1 MAAKKMPN
9 IKRKSRQYLFKNKL
23 NKRGKSRSELLK
35 ESFFMMVIGLFLL
48 LINYL
53 IPHKI
58 ELFNSFKNNVFD
70 TFNNLLQILTYS
82 LEILIVLLICF
93 SLLISIF
100 LIAGSINRIIKLIL
114 PRSRK
119 VRFR

>member
-82 LEILIVLLICF
+82 LEILVVLLICF

-100 LIAGSINRIIKLIL
+100 LIAGSINRIVKLIL